1 MASIMLPPAL
11 THFMME
17 TILSSNALSLGMT
30 ISTVRYCLNGG
41 MSAGSVLARSTVVVG
56 TFMSS
61 STCFI
66 MASASSTPSWELST
80 SIRFVARCPMMAF
93 WAGMA
98 SLRAMYFKVN
108 FVAP

>member
-1 MASIMLPPAL
+1 MRDVVGIGFGQIHGGGR
-11 THFMME
+11 HFHVE
-17 TILSSNALSLGMT
+17 QHLFHHGFGLVHTIL
-30 ISTVRYCLNGG
+30 
-41 MSAGSVLARSTVVVG
+41 
-56 TFMSS
+56 
-61 STCFI
+61 
-66 MASASSTPSWELST
+66 ELST

>member
-1 MASIMLPPAL
+1 MASIMLPPPS
-11 THFMME
+11 THLMMD
-17 TILSSNALSLGMT
+17 TSSSPSESSSGMT
-30 ISTVRYCLNGG
+30 ISTVRYRFNEG
-41 MSAGSVLARSTVVVG
+41 MSSGSVLARSTVAVG